1 VKTAQTEIAAPLVVR
16 GRRFPNAGWA
26 LLVRLFGA
34 TAFIPFIAIAF
45 SCLSAGPLWGAAA
58 VSAEKSGGGQ
68 DLFGWVEWVIVGER
82 EMKLKAK
89 LDTGAETSSLDAT
102 GIRILRRRQSGERF
116 VEFQLTNDS
125 SGRTITFKKRQVRE
139 ARIKQHDGSF
149 QTRPV
154 VVIAVCLGDHLQEVE
169 FTLIDRSHFL
179 YPVLLGRS
187 ALVDLAVVDPSL
199 TFSRDPACSDVK
211 GGS

>member
-1 VKTAQTEIAAPLVVR
+1 MTGPLAARSR
-16 GRRFPNAGWA
+16 GFPNAGWTTF
-26 LLVRLFGA
+26 VRLLGA
-34 TAFIPFIAIAF
+34 TALIPIAAIAL

-58 VSAEKSGGGQ
+58 ESAAKSGRGGQ
-68 DLFGWVEWVIVGER
+68 DLFGWVEWVVVGDRKME
-82 EMKLKAK
+82 LKAK

-102 GIRILRRRQSGERF
+102 GIRMLRRRQSGQRF
-116 VEFQLTNDS
+116 VEFQLTDDD
-125 SGRTITFKKRQVRE
+125 SGRTVRFKKRMVRE

-154 VVIAVCLGDHLQEVE
+154 VIVAVCLGDHLQEVE
-169 FTLIDRSHFL
+169 FTLIDRSEFL

-187 ALVDLAVVDPSL
+187 ALVHLAVVDPSL
-199 TFSRDPACSDVK
+199 TFSRDPACSDGK

>member
-1 VKTAQTEIAAPLVVR
+1 MPLVARSR
-16 GRRFPNAGWA
+16 GFPNAGWA
-26 LLVRLFGA
+26 L
-34 TAFIPFIAIAF
+34 FIAIAL
-45 SCLSAGPLWGAAA
+45 SGLSAGPLWGAAV

-68 DLFGWVEWVIVGER
+68 DLFGWVEWVLVGER
-82 EMKLKAK
+82 QMKLKAK

-102 GIRILRRRQSGERF
+102 GIRILRRRQSGQRF
-116 VEFQLTNDS
+116 VEFQLTDDDS
-125 SGRTITFKKRQVRE
+125 RRTITFKKRRVRE

-154 VVIAVCLGDHLQEVE
+154 VMVAVCLGDDLQEVE
-169 FTLIDRSHFL
+169 FTLIDRSEFL

-187 ALVDLAVVDPSL
+187 ALAHLAVVDPSL